1 MENISNNPWLAL
13 STYEESDK
21 CRFKGR
27 GTDIQNMLKMLQQN
41 EYVVCYAAS
50 GDGKSSLINAGVC
63 PEMRKIGYFPIKIVF
78 NTDEYDGK
86 LLCTNE
92 NGEIDFDELIFRKIQ
107 DSLGK
112 CEFETDEKYESIT
125 TDYLSSTMWWKLRTQ
140 TIQVPNGVF
149 DYIPVLIFDQ
159 FEEILRAKWR
169 SEFFIWLEELSSDEC
184 PDYIYNNLSEHEI
197 IPIQKKFKAIFSMR
211 YEYVG
216 DLDYWASQRNFIPQL
231 MHSRYF
237 LKPLS
242 RNQALEV
249 INDQEISPTLKE
261 KYNQEATNILDNIN
275 KDSANPTDYDEVP
288 AVILS
293 LVCHILFEKWSF
305 DLSYPIN
312 NIGINSVIHEYY
324 MEEIKSVGISNNVRR
339 IIENTLISP
348 MGNRLRIHLS
358 DNRLQSIGFDNY
370 INRDADKNLLSTHI
384 VKINDN
390 YVEFTHD
397 RLVESIL
404 INRKVEEKKYKKVL
418 TYSRIRFGIF
428 LTLLCSMIGCCC
440 FLGKKYLSLL
450 NESNKS
456 QELCTDSI
464 YNNPIIID
472 DIDTNLDQYDW
483 YNATSVKLNKNIH
496 ACPKNGIYCYGNVVY
511 LNGRYEYAAN
521 AKKIIFADD
530 IYTTNRISLNKN
542 VNDVYLFY
550 PNGIEGIRLANP
562 FTIIHVPYGT
572 TNSCINNE
580 AFKRVHFVEMGIFE
594 TFLEKVKYEIKT
606 QHTHIGAFTINLF
619 SITIL
624 IIVCIF
630 IWIINKE
637 KNNMSKKDFTFL
649 ILIYISLSIITALL
663 LLELY
668 WLHYTPNLSP
678 AYIFLLL
685 FFIELYRQGFDHKYN
700 LHKGKAKI
708 CIVYHSLEGKQFAQ
722 KLRNELIAHTP
733 YTDNDISLDMT
744 MIHHG
749 QFKEKVFLKQI
760 SSIEKVVAIITE
772 EELNHNIDNQYP
784 SLLEKCKYLFPI
796 IYSCRDISKEKV
808 LNFTSNRKRYT
819 HKFIKLGNDY
829 GIDSIM
835 IIFRDTLHFIPK
847 KLIFNSKINLLFSL
861 LCISF
866 AIAYMFMNDFHDGML
881 ILCIYIS
888 LQYLIIIRNLYAL
901 KKYKFICIWNFI
913 LFISYLI
920 YTFPYHNIYINTHL
934 GIYTCFRE
942 GFSYDVI
949 LLPLLILICVNFYAC
964 IIVFITSILTL
975 RLFNKIRTK
984 NKK

>member
-1 MENISNNPWLAL
+1 MENISNITLNNPWLAL

-125 TDYLSSTMWWKLRTQ
+125 TYYLSSTMWWKLRTQ

-169 SEFFIWLEELSSDEC
+169 SEFFTWLEELSSDEC

-242 RNQALEV
+242 RSQALEV

-324 MEEIKSVGISNNVRR
+324 MEEIKSVGISNNVKK

-370 INRDADKNLLSTHI
+370 INRDADKNLLSAHI
-384 VKINDN
+384 IKINDN

-450 NESNKS
+450 NGSNNS
-456 QELCTDSI
+456 QKLCTDSI

-496 ACPKNGIYCYGNVVY
+496 VWPQNGIYCYGNVVC
-511 LNGRYEYAAN
+511 LKGQYEYAAN
-521 AKKIIFADD
+521 AEKIIFAND
-530 IYTTNRISLNKN
+530 IHTTNHISLNKN

-550 PNGIEGIRLANP
+550 PNRIEGIRLANP

-606 QHTHIGAFTINLF
+606 QHTLF

-624 IIVCIF
+624 SIAGFLIVIF
-630 IWIINKE
+630 FKE
-637 KNNMSKKDFTFL
+637 KNNMSKRELTFL

-663 LLELY
+663 LLELC
-668 WLHYTPNLSP
+668 WLNYNPNIP
-678 AYIFLLL
+678 ASIILIIL
-685 FFIELYRQGFDHKYN
+685 IIVETIRQLYDKKYN
-700 LHKGKAKI
+700 LYKNNARI

-744 MIHHG
+744 MVHHG

-796 IYSCRDISKEKV
+796 IYSCKNISKEKIQ
-808 LNFTSNRKRYT
+808 NFIPIRKKYT
-819 HKFIKLGNDY
+819 NKCIKLGNDY
-829 GIDSIM
+829 GINSIM
-835 IIFRDTLHFIPK
+835 LIYRNTLHSPQGM
-847 KLIFNSKINLLFSL
+847 NSYLALAISCCCLLTHGLEISYFLVMSCLLLYTMLSYLYCINSL
-861 LCISF
+861 YS
-866 AIAYMFMNDFHDGML
+866 
-881 ILCIYIS
+881 
-888 LQYLIIIRNLYAL
+888 L
-901 KKYKFICIWNFI
+901 KKYKHICFWNCI
-913 LFISYLI
+913 LFIISSMVY
-920 YTFPYHNIYINTHL
+920 FPYEDIFIIINDIFLHKISVTPFNNARVLGSILAPLFLLLFTNIIGY
-934 GIYTCFRE
+934 
-942 GFSYDVI
+942 
-949 LLPLLILICVNFYAC
+949 
-964 IIVFITSILTL
+964 IIVLIH
-975 RLFNKIRTK
+975 KIRGCDG
-984 NKK
+984 